1 MTRWMLL
8 GFAIWAV
15 ATYAVRLTDIFALPP
30 GLSERLLL
38 LAAIAVPLLFGALW
52 FLVRN
57 VSHEFRLATAAA
69 IAAPGMVADAI
80 ATIFYVEFFP
90 LADPASASAF
100 GALMLWGYAV
110 IILSGVILGT
120 KRAGA

>member
-1 MTRWMLL
+1 MVRWMLV
-8 GFAIWAV
+8 GFAIWAM
-15 ATYAVRLTDIFALPP
+15 ATYTVRLTDIFALPP

-52 FLVRN
+52 LLVRN
-57 VSHEFRLATAAA
+57 VPPENRLPVAAA

-80 ATIFYVEFFP
+80 ATIFYAEFFP

-110 IILSGVILGT
+110 IILSGAILGAD
-120 KRAGA
+120 RAGQ